1 MCGFLLNC
9 LDILSSG
16 PAGDLRSNL
25 VARCALGHLHAGD
38 IEHPPAGHNHGL
50 DYDDKDDGVE
60 HTYLLNLKEGEQLGK
75 GDTFWSGFCTRRR
88 KNDTTQ

>member
-1 MCGFLLNC
+1 MLAALLVTFM
-9 LDILSSG
+9 
-16 PAGDLRSNL
+16 PETSNTPL
-25 VARCALGHLHAGD
+25 PDTIMVF
-38 IEHPPAGHNHGL
+38 
-50 DYDDKDDGVE
+50 DYDDNDDGVE

>member
-1 MCGFLLNC
+1 MDFSSIATIFSPQVPLAIFGVISLLAA
-9 LDILSSG
+9 LLVTFM
-16 PAGDLRSNL
+16 PETSNTPL
-25 VARCALGHLHAGD
+25 PDTIMVF
-38 IEHPPAGHNHGL
+38 
-50 DYDDKDDGVE
+50 DYDDNDDGVE

>member
-1 MCGFLLNC
+1 MDFSSIATIFSPQVPLAIFGVISLLAA
-9 LDILSSG
+9 LLVTFM
-16 PAGDLRSNL
+16 PETSNTPL
-25 VARCALGHLHAGD
+25 PDTIMVF
-38 IEHPPAGHNHGL
+38 

>member
-1 MCGFLLNC
+1 MDFCSTATIFSPQVPLAIFGVISLLAA
-9 LDILSSG
+9 LLVTFM
-16 PAGDLRSNL
+16 PETSNTPL
-25 VARCALGHLHAGD
+25 PDTIMVF
-38 IEHPPAGHNHGL
+38 
-50 DYDDKDDGVE
+50 DYDDNDDGVE